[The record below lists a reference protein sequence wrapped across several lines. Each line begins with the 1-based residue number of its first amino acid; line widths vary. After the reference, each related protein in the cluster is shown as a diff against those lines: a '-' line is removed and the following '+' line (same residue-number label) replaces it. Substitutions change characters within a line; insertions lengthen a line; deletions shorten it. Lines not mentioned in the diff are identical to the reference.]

1 LSWWAVKT
9 ATLVIVRRLL
19 GGHVVF
25 DRITAE
31 PGVMG
36 GQPCIRGMRFPVKTI
51 VHMIARGMSVEQV
64 LAEHPDLEPADIEQA
79 LEFAAASLESDFY
92 LPLRHSA

>member
-1 LSWWAVKT
+1 
-9 ATLVIVRRLL
+9 
-19 GGHVVF
+19 VVF

-36 GQPCIRGMRFPVKTI
+36 GQPCIRGMRFPVKTV

-64 LAEHPDLEPADIEQA
+64 LAEHPDLERADIEQA
-79 LEFAAASLESDFY
+79 LEFTAASLESDFY

>member
-1 LSWWAVKT
+1 V
-9 ATLVIVRRLL
+9 
-19 GGHVVF
+19 GF
-25 DRITAE
+25 DRITAD

-36 GQPCIRGMRFPVKTI
+36 GQPCIRGLRFPVKTV

-64 LAEHPDLEPADIEQA
+64 LAEHPDLEPEDVTEA
-79 LEFAAASLESDFY
+79 LEFAAVSLESDVY

>member
-1 LSWWAVKT
+1 M
-9 ATLVIVRRLL
+9 
-19 GGHVVF
+19 VF

-36 GQPCIRGMRFPVKTI
+36 GQPCIRGMRFPVKTV
-51 VHMIARGMSVEQV
+51 VHMIARGMSIEQV
-64 LAEHPDLEPADIEQA
+64 LQEHPDLERADIEQA